1 MAACAIWFEGVAVW
15 AGLPATL
22 FALLL
27 LLGYRLNTRFTW
39 ILLLL
44 GVAGLATEGLSIACT
59 GWSTGTALL
68 PARSGLMPLRADR
81 SQQWVHWLNVAWMGG
96 AVTIIL
102 ICAIAIWRLFRPRPG
117 TPKRL

>member
-1 MAACAIWFEGVAVW
+1 MVFCATLFQGVAVW

-44 GVAGLATEGLSIACT
+44 GVAGLATEGLSIACA
-59 GWSTGTALL
+59 GWATGTAVL
-68 PARSGLMPLRADR
+68 PSRTGLMRSGMDISR
-81 SQQWVHWLNVAWMGG
+81 QWLAWINTAWAVG
-96 AVTIIL
+96 AMIIIL
-102 ICAIAIWRLFRPRPG
+102 SCGVAIWRLSRPQPG
-117 TPKRL
+117 REKRL

>member
-1 MAACAIWFEGVAVW
+1 MADCAILFEGVAVW

-22 FALLL
+22 FALML

-68 PARSGLMPLRADR
+68 PARTGLMRFRTDL
-81 SQQWVHWLNVAWMGG
+81 SQQWVHWINAAWLGG
-96 AVTIIL
+96 AMTIIL
-102 ICAIAIWRLFRPRPG
+102 TCAIVIWRLSRPR
-117 TPKRL
+117 R